1 VPLVSIIIPCYNQG
15 NLIKETLDSVYCQT
29 FTDYEVIVVNDGSTD
44 TTTTDILNKLDFPRT
59 KVIHTTNQGLAS
71 ARNNGIKLAQSELIL
86 PLDSDDKIHPA
97 YLEKAVSFLKH
108 NPEYRIVYCKAMLF
122 EKKQGIWNI
131 PDYSLS
137 GMLSRNLIFAS
148 AFFYKSDWEKA
159 GGYNPNMIYGWED
172 WDFWLSLIEQGA
184 KPFKLNEVLFYYR
197 IRKGTMAKSITKVK
211 QIKMRAQIFRNH
223 QKLYNDNIEI
233 FFERIMSLERSLI
246 QRLKEDKFRLIR
258 SFLKNTFSQQP

>member
-1 VPLVSIIIPCYNQG
+1 MPLVSIIIPCYNQG
-15 NLIKETLDSVYCQT
+15 NLIKETLDSVICQT
-29 FTDYEVIVVNDGSTD
+29 LTDYEVIVINDGSTD
-44 TTTTDILNKLDFPRT
+44 TVTAEILNKLDYPKT

-97 YLEKAVSFLKH
+97 YLEKAVSFLKQ
-108 NPEYRIVYCKAMLF
+108 NPEYRIVYCKARLF

-137 GMLSRNLIFAS
+137 GILSRNLIFAS
-148 AFFYKSDWEKA
+148 AVFYKSDWEKV
-159 GGYNPNMIYGWED
+159 GGYNPNMVYGWED
-172 WDFWLSLIEQGA
+172 WDFWLSLIEKGA
-184 KPFKLNEVLFYYR
+184 KPFKLDEVLFYYR
-197 IRKGTMAKSITKVK
+197 IRKGTMAKSMTKVK

-233 FFERIMSLERSLI
+233 FFERIMLLERSLI
-246 QRLKEDKFRLIR
+246 QRLKEDKFRMIR
-258 SFLKNTFSQQP
+258 NFLKNTFSKQP